1 MVLSSLLLVAAVV
14 KIQQLL
20 VELDG
25 RGVLQQL
32 GDGVELVLGLLVH
45 PIAAAVAVASPSP
58 TAAVGFPVLSHLF
71 LHLFDWSDHAPSK
84 FS

>member
-25 RGVLQQL
+25 RRVLQQL
-32 GDGVELVLGLLVH
+32 GDGVELVLRLLVH
-45 PIAAAVAVASPSP
+45 PVAAAVASSSAVG
-58 TAAVGFPVLSHLF
+58 AVGFPVLSHLF
-71 LHLFDWSDHAPSK
+71 LHLFDWSDHAPS
-84 FS
+84 

>member
-14 KIQQLL
+14 KVQQLL

-32 GDGVELVLGLLVH
+32 GDGVELVLRLLVH
-45 PIAAAVAVASPSP
+45 PVAAAVAVASSSP
-58 TAAVGFPVLSHLF
+58 TAAAVGFPVLSHLF
-71 LHLFDWSDHAPSK
+71 LHLFDWSDHAPS
-84 FS
+84 